1 MSLTGRKPGCGGN
14 KGTTKFGWGKMIE
27 ALKNFLRRT
36 PLIKPYRWMR
46 RIPTL
51 RLVQGPLTYNQ
62 DGLATMHSCDFMQE
76 SLFKEAYKLG
86 EATYTGSGSFIEGA
100 KIHWRL
106 HVLCWAAYHGRG
118 LEGDFVECGVNRGW
132 FSRTVMHY
140 IDFKNL
146 NKRFYLLDTFEG
158 FSEPYLLAEEKMPGK
173 IPGSLCYE
181 DCYESVKK
189 TFKEFPNVRII
200 KGPVPETLDQIDTDK
215 ICYLSIDMNCMAPE
229 IAAAEFFW
237 DKMVCGGVI
246 VLDDYGFKGH
256 YLQKHAFDDFASKR
270 NVKVLSLPTGQGLI
284 IKPC

>member
-1 MSLTGRKPGCGGN
+1 
-14 KGTTKFGWGKMIE
+14 MIE
-27 ALKNFLRRT
+27 TMKNLLRRT
-36 PLIKPYRWMR
+36 PLIKPYRFIR
-46 RIPTL
+46 KIPSLSLT
-51 RLVQGPLTYNQ
+51 QGPLAYNQ
-62 DGLATMHSCDFMQE
+62 DGLATMHNCDFMKE
-76 SLFKEAYKLG
+76 NLFMEAVKIG
-86 EATYTGSGSFIEGA
+86 EATYKDSGSFIEGS

-106 HVLCWAAYHGRG
+106 HVLCWAACQGRS

-146 NKRFYLLDTFEG
+146 PKRFYLLDTFDG
-158 FSEPYLLAEEKMPGK
+158 FSEKYVLAEEKIQGK
-173 IPGSLCYE
+173 IPGSAYYE

-200 KGPVPETLDQIDTDK
+200 KGPVPETLDQVDTNK
-215 ICYLSIDMNCMAPE
+215 VCYLSIDMNCMIPE

-237 DKMVCGGVI
+237 DKLVCGGVI

-256 YLQKHAFDDFASKR
+256 HLQKYAFDDFAIER

-284 IKPC
+284 IKPY